1 MKLIDNFKI
10 KNLFLFI
17 FFVII
22 FTPKIDIIDI
32 TGYWQGIRLED
43 LCLLGYTLY
52 IITFW
57 DRKIINNNLL
67 NKFLPL
73 ISYFVL
79 VFFGSFISNLSGI
92 EINYFSLVRVLE
104 YFVLIILVCNLKMS
118 YQTVLIYLK
127 FYILMNI
134 IAVILQEYQLFGSF
148 TSIGYLEPGHPLN
161 TRKMGL
167 TGGSWELGIIASLC
181 YFIIISIEKP
191 KLPLIFIYLIITI
204 YLNLIAE
211 SRINF
216 IAFCVANLFFLK
228 SYIKNYEYFY
238 TIIIIIL
245 ITLISVV
252 SLKYLNFQLLDNPFD
267 RLISTDYL
275 QSMEI
280 LKKFFLVFELP
291 QLGDLDVTVWSLWYR
306 LSLWEKLIV
315 PYIDNFFTIIFGHGT
330 YAVYYES
337 AILRVVLTTGLIGT
351 IYTIFMIR
359 KLELYIVCFFLIAG
373 LTLDVFNSFK
383 IFGFTVLYYRLLYE
397 KNSYRRN

>member
-22 FTPKIDIIDI
+22 FIPKIDIIDI

-181 YFIIISIEKP
+181 YFIIISLEKP

-280 LKKFFLVFELP
+280 LKNFFLVFELP

>member
-181 YFIIISIEKP
+181 YFIIISLEKP

-280 LKKFFLVFELP
+280 LKNFFLVFELP

>member
-22 FTPKIDIIDI
+22 FIPKIDIIDI

-181 YFIIISIEKP
+181 YFIIISLEKP

-280 LKKFFLVFELP
+280 LKNFFLVFELP

-306 LSLWEKLIV
+306 LSLWEKLII

>member
-1 MKLIDNFKI
+1 MQE
-10 KNLFLFI
+10 
-17 FFVII
+17 
-22 FTPKIDIIDI
+22 
-32 TGYWQGIRLED
+32 TG
-43 LCLLGYTLY
+43 
-52 IITFW
+52 
-57 DRKIINNNLL
+57 
-67 NKFLPL
+67 
-73 ISYFVL
+73 
-79 VFFGSFISNLSGI
+79 
-92 EINYFSLVRVLE
+92 
-104 YFVLIILVCNLKMS
+104 
-118 YQTVLIYLK
+118 
-127 FYILMNI
+127 
-134 IAVILQEYQLFGSF
+134 LFGSF
-148 TSIGYLEPGHPLN
+148 TSIGYLEPGNPLN
-161 TRKMGL
+161 TRNTGL
-167 TGGSWELGIIASLC
+167 TGGSWELGVIASLC

-280 LKKFFLVFELP
+280 LKNFFLVFELP

-306 LSLWEKLIV
+306 LSLWEKLII

-359 KLELYIVCFFLIAG
+359 KLEVYIVCFFLIAG

>member
-134 IAVILQEYQLFGSF
+134 IVVILQEYQLFGSF

-252 SLKYLNFQLLDNPFD
+252 SSKYLNFQLLDNPFD